1 LYQGVAAEVAE
12 EKESAMNAGGENALS
27 GGALA
32 MALRQLDEVSELLG
46 LDAGMREVLR
56 HPKREL
62 TVHFPV
68 RMDDGSLR
76 VFTGH
81 RVQHNMVLG
90 PTKGGI
96 RYSPDVTLEEV
107 RALAMWM
114 TWKCAIVGLPYGGA
128 KGGVRADPRLLS
140 ARELEGMTRRFATEI
155 SQIIGPNEDIP
166 APDMGTNAQI
176 MAWFMDTY
184 SMHRGHTVTGVVT
197 GKPPAI
203 GGSEGRA
210 DATGRGV
217 TMITGLTCRKLGRRM
232 SGARVAVQ
240 GFGNVGATTA
250 RMMVREGAK
259 VVAVSDMTTGLYRE
273 SGLNLAAVE
282 TYRRENRDLAGCPEG
297 DAISNAELLELPV
310 DVLVPAAV
318 EGQITAE
325 NAPRIQAW
333 LIVEGANGPTTP
345 DADRMLRERGIVV
358 APDVLA
364 NAGGVVVSYFEW
376 VQDLQAFFWSET
388 EVNQRLE
395 EVMTRAFETVWDAS
409 QHHQADLRTG
419 AYAVGVGRVAEATR
433 LRGIYP

>member
-1 LYQGVAAEVAE
+1 
-12 EKESAMNAGGENALS
+12 
-27 GGALA
+27 
-32 MALRQLDEVSELLG
+32 
-46 LDAGMREVLR
+46 
-56 HPKREL
+56 
-62 TVHFPV
+62 
-68 RMDDGSLR
+68 
-76 VFTGH
+76 
-81 RVQHNMVLG
+81 
-90 PTKGGI
+90 
-96 RYSPDVTLEEV
+96 
-107 RALAMWM
+107 
-114 TWKCAIVGLPYGGA
+114 
-128 KGGVRADPRLLS
+128 
-140 ARELEGMTRRFATEI
+140 
-155 SQIIGPNEDIP
+155 
-166 APDMGTNAQI
+166 
-176 MAWFMDTY
+176 
-184 SMHRGHTVTGVVT
+184 
-197 GKPPAI
+197 
-203 GGSEGRA
+203 
-210 DATGRGV
+210 
-217 TMITGLTCRKLGRRM
+217 M

-273 SGLNLAAVE
+273 GGLNLAAIE
-282 TYRRENRDLAGCPEG
+282 TYRREHRDLAGCPEG
-297 DAISNAELLELPV
+297 DAISNAEMLELPV

-325 NAPRIQAW
+325 NAPRIQAR

-345 DADRMLRERGIVV
+345 DADRILRERGIVV

>member
-1 LYQGVAAEVAE
+1 MSA
-12 EKESAMNAGGENALS
+12 ESAGSHTSQADSAWEIAQ
-27 GGALA
+27 
-32 MALRQLDEVSELLG
+32 RQLDEISELLG
-46 LDAGMREVLR
+46 LDDGTRQVLR
-56 HPKREL
+56 NPKREL

-68 RMDDGSLR
+68 RMDDGSLK

-81 RVQHNMVLG
+81 RVQHNVSLG

-96 RYSPDVTLEEV
+96 RYSPDVTLDEV
-107 RALAMWM
+107 RALSMWM

-128 KGGVRADPRLLS
+128 KGGVRADPRALS
-140 ARELEGMTRRFATEI
+140 LRELEGLTRRFATEI
-155 SQIIGPNEDIP
+155 SMMIGPEGDIP
-166 APDMGTNAQI
+166 APDMGTNAQV

-203 GGSEGRA
+203 GGSEGRSE
-210 DATGRGV
+210 ATGRGITLV
-217 TMITGLTCRKLGRRM
+217 TGMTCRKLGRRM
-232 SGARVAVQ
+232 GGAKVAVQ

-250 RMMVREGAK
+250 RLLTREGAK

-273 SGLNLAAVE
+273 GGLDLAAVE
-282 TYRRENRDLAGCPEG
+282 AYRQANRDLIGCPAGE
-297 DAISNAELLELPV
+297 AISNAELLELPV
-310 DVLVPAAV
+310 DVLVPAAT

-325 NAPRIQAW
+325 NAPRIQAR

-345 DADRMLRERGIVV
+345 DADRILRERGVV
-358 APDVLA
+358 LVPDVLA

-376 VQDLQAFFWSET
+376 VQDLTAFFWNES

-395 EVMTRAFETVWDAS
+395 ELMTRAFETVWDAAA
-409 QHHQADLRTG
+409 HHKADLRTG